1 MLKAVLLDLDGTLA
15 NTDPLHY
22 QTWLE
27 VLKPHNIELTPSLY
41 KARISGKTNAE
52 IVQDLFPQF
61 SEVEGMKLAD
71 KKEALFR
78 EIATDLPPLAGL
90 MDFLAWV
97 NEQNLKTGLV
107 TNAPR
112 ENTDF
117 MLNALNL
124 SDYFEA
130 VVLSDELGIGKPDP
144 APYQYCLNQL
154 NILAEDAIA
163 FEDSPSGIRS
173 AVAAGIK
180 TVGVASTHDPNAL
193 QALGVSFVIDDFNSS
208 ELWQFLKSE

>member
-22 QTWLE
+22 QTWLD
-27 VLKPHNIELTPSLY
+27 VLKSHNIELNPSLY
-41 KARISGKTNAE
+41 KARISGRSNAE

-61 SEVEGMKLAD
+61 SEAEGIKLANS
-71 KKEALFR
+71 KEALFR
-78 EIATDLPPLAGL
+78 EIATNLQPLEGL

-97 NEQNLKTGLV
+97 HEQNLKTGLV

-112 ENTDF
+112 ENMEF
-117 MLNALNL
+117 MLNILKL
-124 SDYFEA
+124 SNYFDQ
-130 VVLSDELGIGKPDP
+130 VVLSDEVGIGKPDP

-154 NILAEDAIA
+154 NILAEEAIA

-173 AVAAGIK
+173 AIAAGIQ

-193 QALGVSFVIDDFNSS
+193 KELGVFLVIDDFNSS
-208 ELWQFLKSE
+208 ELWQFLKS

>member
-61 SEVEGMKLAD
+61 SEADGMKLAD
-71 KKEALFR
+71 AKEALFR
-78 EIATDLPPLAGL
+78 EIATDLPPLGGL

-124 SDYFEA
+124 SDYFNA
-130 VVLSDELGIGKPDP
+130 VVLSDEVGIGKPDP
-144 APYQYCLNQL
+144 MPYQYCLNQL

-163 FEDSPSGIRS
+163 FEDSPSGIR
-173 AVAAGIK
+173 AAIAAGIK
-180 TVGVASTHDPNAL
+180 TVGVASTHDPNSL
-193 QALGVSFVIDDFNSS
+193 QSLGVTFVIDDFNSS
-208 ELWQFLKSE
+208 ELWQFLNSK

>member
-27 VLKPHNIELTPSLY
+27 VLKPHKIELTPSLY

-61 SEVEGMKLAD
+61 SEADGMKLAD
-71 KKEALFR
+71 QKEALFR
-78 EIATDLPPLAGL
+78 EMATDLPPLEGL

-117 MLNALNL
+117 MLNALKL
-124 SDYFEA
+124 SDYFDS
-130 VVLSDELGIGKPDP
+130 VVLSDEVGIGKPDP
-144 APYQYCLNQL
+144 TPYQYCLNQL
-154 NILAEDAIA
+154 NILAENAIA
-163 FEDSPSGIRS
+163 FEDSPSGIRA

-180 TVGVASTHDPNAL
+180 TIGVASTHDPNSL
-193 QALGVSFVIDDFNSS
+193 QALGVAFVIDDFKSS
-208 ELWQFLKSE
+208 ELWQFLKSK

>member
-27 VLKPHNIELTPSLY
+27 VLKPLHIELNPSLY
-41 KARISGKTNAE
+41 KARISGRTNAE

-61 SEVEGMKLAD
+61 SETEGMKLAD
-71 KKEALFR
+71 AKEALFR
-78 EIATDLPPLAGL
+78 EIATNLQPLDGL
-90 MDFLAWV
+90 MNFLAWV
-97 NEQNLKTGLV
+97 NEQKLKTGLV

-117 MLNALNL
+117 MLNRLNL
-124 SDYFEA
+124 SNYFNQ
-130 VVLSDELGIGKPDP
+130 VVLSDEVGIGKPDP

-154 NILAEDAIA
+154 NILAEEAIA
-163 FEDSPSGIRS
+163 FEDSPSGIR
-173 AVAAGIK
+173 AAIAAGIP
-180 TVGVASTHDPNAL
+180 TIGVASTHDPNSL
-193 QALGVSFVIDDFNSS
+193 KELGVSLVIDNFNSL
-208 ELWQFLKSE
+208 ELWQFLK